1 MRAEIHARSSEAAAR
16 VRVPWGRHFREKQ
29 PGSASLPKTG
39 PGSYDSSG
47 FPPMSFVPPAESGA
61 SLDRR
66 IARLILGPRST
77 TEPPPYSRDEA
88 AADSLA
94 TLLATLG
101 IEPSLERDGDS
112 WYCVFR
118 AAQAGDGVKER
129 IASGSATTRALA
141 ICRAVLNLPLSGT
154 GSRLRLRRASRGWI
168 GDEDAH
174 PRAAPGLEQTPESE
188 ERRVTV
194 PERESLEPPR
204 AVRGS

>member
-1 MRAEIHARSSEAAAR
+1 
-16 VRVPWGRHFREKQ
+16 
-29 PGSASLPKTG
+29 
-39 PGSYDSSG
+39 
-47 FPPMSFVPPAESGA
+47 MSFVAPAESGA

-94 TLLATLG
+94 ARLATLG
-101 IEPSLERDGDS
+101 IEPSLERDGDR

-118 AAQAGDGVKER
+118 AAQSGDGLKER
-129 IASGSATTRALA
+129 IASGSAPTRALA

-168 GDEDAH
+168 GDDDAH
-174 PRAAPGLEQTPESE
+174 PRAAPGLEPTPESE
-188 ERRVTV
+188 ERGATA
-194 PERESLEPPR
+194 PERESPGSRR
-204 AVRGS
+204 AAQES